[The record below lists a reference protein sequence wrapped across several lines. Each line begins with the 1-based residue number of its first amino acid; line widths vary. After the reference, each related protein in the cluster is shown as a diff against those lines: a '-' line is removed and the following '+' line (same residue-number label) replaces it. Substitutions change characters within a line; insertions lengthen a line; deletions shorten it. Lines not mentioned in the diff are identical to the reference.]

1 MVPPGAWVVAL
12 PHLGLLDDV
21 RHVFSLDADGCFES
35 FAALFCPLCTRT
47 AIETSII
54 QGVTGHCFAT
64 LATGRFSVGNRQ
76 RVESWGLP
84 DAGILS
90 RQFRESGKPL
100 EGWFLAP
107 FRLIPSF
114 DGRIAAG
121 KMAGMACWIGSL
133 LAMHACLRRL
143 ARLDGPVALTISG
156 IAVAAP
162 VYEVLGDV
170 SLAMYPACMLL
181 FWCGWLLFAA
191 ALNCRGSVAIACR
204 VAAVALLFLS
214 FNVNSLL
221 VMRYAVAATFAVLRL
236 RDVPWGDMR
245 ARLVPAALRYPEI
258 LALPVVFWIWKAVFT
273 PTSGF
278 YAALQQALLRPAE
291 TGPGGTRASCSTC
304 SPPWP
309 ATWSLRRSGC

>member
-1 MVPPGAWVVAL
+1 
-12 PHLGLLDDV
+12 
-21 RHVFSLDADGCFES
+21 
-35 FAALFCPLCTRT
+35 
-47 AIETSII
+47 
-54 QGVTGHCFAT
+54 
-64 LATGRFSVGNRQ
+64 
-76 RVESWGLP
+76 
-84 DAGILS
+84 
-90 RQFRESGKPL
+90 
-100 EGWFLAP
+100 
-107 FRLIPSF
+107 
-114 DGRIAAG
+114 
-121 KMAGMACWIGSL
+121 MAGMACWIGSF

-156 IAVAAP
+156 LAVAAP

-191 ALNCRGSVAIACR
+191 ALNCRGSAAIACR

-221 VMRYAVAATFAVLRL
+221 VMHYAVAATFAVLRL

-245 ARLVPAALRYPEI
+245 ARLVRAALRYPDI

-278 YAALQQALLRPAE
+278 YATLQQALLRPTE
-291 TGPGGTRASCSTC
+291 TGPGVHGRRARPARPHGPRPGLVAALAADGHRGRRRGTG
-304 SPPWP
+304 SPEPRERLRFHQPMLLVVAKVTRCRWHGRRDP
-309 ATWSLRRSGC
+309 GAGCCEPRSRRSAEASGRRRVAGS